1 VGVLS
6 RWQAGVLSTIHYH
19 SEEEQ
24 MANMQWSQL
33 RPIHDA
39 AAALDGLA
47 DDATA
52 DELADAV
59 SQAMEH
65 LAKALDVLEISDRV
79 AARLIPKWKS
89 TNGSLRNA
97 ISDRSSEI
105 SRRLL
110 DANDGKS
117 LPVVVESDNGE
128 QVVCTPKVSI
138 RRSEIKRQELL
149 EAVDRAVADP
159 KNRLNPDG
167 SGELLDFDAAK
178 LLLHKKVFRPEP
190 RWSELKKIGI
200 SDDEFCRRESSYTL
214 DVQQGVTL

>member
-1 VGVLS
+1 
-6 RWQAGVLSTIHYH
+6 
-19 SEEEQ
+19 
-24 MANMQWSQL
+24 MANMQGAQL

-65 LAKALDVLEISDRV
+65 LANALDVLEISDRV

-110 DANDGKS
+110 DANGGKS

-149 EAVDRAVADP
+149 EAVDRAVSDP

-167 SGELLDFDAAK
+167 SGELLNFDAAK

>member
-1 VGVLS
+1 
-6 RWQAGVLSTIHYH
+6 
-19 SEEEQ
+19 
-24 MANMQWSQL
+24 MANMQGSQL

-52 DELADAV
+52 EELADAV

-65 LAKALDVLEISDRV
+65 LANALDVLEISDRV

-110 DANDGKS
+110 DANGGKS

-149 EAVDRAVADP
+149 EAVDRAVSDP

-167 SGELLDFDAAK
+167 SGELLNFDAAK

>member
-1 VGVLS
+1 
-6 RWQAGVLSTIHYH
+6 
-19 SEEEQ
+19 
-24 MANMQWSQL
+24 MANMQGSQM

-39 AAALDGLA
+39 AAALDGIA
-47 DDATA
+47 NDATA

-65 LAKALDVLEISDRV
+65 LANALDVLEISDRV
-79 AARLIPKWKS
+79 AARLIPKWKN
-89 TNGSLRNA
+89 TNGSIRA
-97 ISDRSSEI
+97 VISDRSSEI
-105 SRRLL
+105 ARRLL
-110 DANDGKS
+110 DANGGKS

-138 RRSEIKRQELL
+138 RRAEIKRQDLI

-159 KNRLNPDG
+159 KHRLNPDG
-167 SGELLDFDAAK
+167 SGELMDFDTAK

-200 SDDEFCRRESSYTL
+200 NDDEFCRREASYTL

>member
-1 VGVLS
+1 
-6 RWQAGVLSTIHYH
+6 
-19 SEEEQ
+19 

-138 RRSEIKRQELL
+138 RRSESNGRNFWRQLIGQS
-149 EAVDRAVADP
+149 P
-159 KNRLNPDG
+159 I
-167 SGELLDFDAAK
+167 
-178 LLLHKKVFRPEP
+178 P
-190 RWSELKKIGI
+190 RIDLTLTGQASCLILMQQ
-200 SDDEFCRRESSYTL
+200 SYSFTRRYFGLSLAGLSL
-214 DVQQGVTL
+214 RK

>member
-1 VGVLS
+1 
-6 RWQAGVLSTIHYH
+6 
-19 SEEEQ
+19 

-110 DANDGKS
+110 DANGGKS

-214 DVQQGVTL
+214 DVQQGATL

>member
-1 VGVLS
+1 
-6 RWQAGVLSTIHYH
+6 
-19 SEEEQ
+19 

>member
-1 VGVLS
+1 
-6 RWQAGVLSTIHYH
+6 
-19 SEEEQ
+19 
-24 MANMQWSQL
+24 MANMQGSQL

-65 LAKALDVLEISDRV
+65 LANALDVLEISDRV

-110 DANDGKS
+110 DANGGKS

-149 EAVDRAVADP
+149 EAVDRAVSDP

-167 SGELLDFDAAK
+167 SGE
-178 LLLHKKVFRPEP
+178 LLHKKVFRPEP

>member
-1 VGVLS
+1 
-6 RWQAGVLSTIHYH
+6 
-19 SEEEQ
+19 

-110 DANDGKS
+110 DANGGKS